1 MQGSILFNTFVFCQ
15 VFNEYTSKS
24 LGDNWDVFSTIPN
37 NPIFIAVSV
46 VTVALQIM
54 LIEVGGEFM
63 QTSPLTASQWLIT
76 IGLGFISIPV
86 GILMRFIPVDED
98 PDSFFDNN
106 SNNVVTTENT
116 MLTEDK
122 KGGLLEMDP
131 HA

>member
-1 MQGSILFNTFVFCQ
+1 
-15 VFNEYTSKS
+15 
-24 LGDNWDVFSTIPN
+24 VFSTIPN

-86 GILMRFIPVDED
+86 GILMRFIPVEED

-106 SNNVVTTENT
+106 SGRLPESPSKRVPVLERLSSPELSGDG
-116 MLTEDK
+116 MYKKVDDED
-122 KGGLLEMDP
+122 L
-131 HA
+131 